1 MSAFTNIRP
10 NHSTAHSLS
19 YQELGATGTTKRA
32 QHIAAGTSRAI
43 RSMNDLGTD
52 AAFASY
58 CQAITD
64 STARHIGSFST
75 ITSFDPQ
82 HFNADKREDIDAAFA
97 ITITAHRRQFPHS
110 PISIK
115 MHTDGKSG
123 TIHSH
128 GEVANHNIATGT
140 ALQGYAGSDVNRT
153 RVDALRRTT
162 DRVLIERGYAASK
175 LRGKALDWDK
185 ARQKMLADSNANPE
199 HIRVGDAID
208 NALMDPQCTSIENF
222 NKLLA
227 SDGITAKISV
237 HHSKNLG
244 TTYGMTYHYTADAAD
259 AKVKNKRHQVKAS
272 KLSTD
277 FQYESVRAICDASV
291 GTAGGGNTTARN
303 GAPHAV
309 PARAQTATDGGTG
322 AAGTGTS
329 DSATGSRATNTS
341 ATSAA
346 DRLRNATAA
355 RKATGTNSTA
365 RKTRD

>member
-10 NHSTAHSLS
+10 NHSTVHSLS

-64 STARHIGSFST
+64 STTRHIGSFST

-82 HFNADKREDIDAAFA
+82 RFNAAKREDIDAAFA
-97 ITITAHRRQFPHS
+97 ITITAHRQQFPHS

-140 ALQGYAGSDVNRT
+140 ALQGYKGSDTNRT
-153 RVDALRRTT
+153 SADALRRTT

-185 ARQKMLADSNANPE
+185 ARAKMLADANANPE
-199 HIRVGDAID
+199 HIRVGDAIEA
-208 NALMDPQCTSIENF
+208 ALMDPQCTSIKNF
-222 NKLLA
+222 NRLLA
-227 SDGITAKISV
+227 ADGIKAKVST

-244 TTYGMTYHYTADAAD
+244 TTYGMTYHYTADATD
-259 AKVKNKRHQVKAS
+259 AKTKNKRHQVKAS
-272 KLSTD
+272 KLSKD
-277 FQYESVRAICDASV
+277 FQYEAVRAICDASV

-303 GAPHAV
+303 GAAHAINTG
-309 PARAQTATDGGTG
+309 AQTTTDSRDGTTG
-322 AAGTGTS
+322 AG
-329 DSATGSRATNTS
+329 DSATGSRAANTG

-355 RKATGTNSTA
+355 RKATSTSDTA